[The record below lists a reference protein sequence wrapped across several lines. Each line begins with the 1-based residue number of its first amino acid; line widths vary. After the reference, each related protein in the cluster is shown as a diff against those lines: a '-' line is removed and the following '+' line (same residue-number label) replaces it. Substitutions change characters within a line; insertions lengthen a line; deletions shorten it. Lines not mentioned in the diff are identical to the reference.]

1 MQDPNPLPWGA
12 LDRFQAQFIV
22 RKNVG
27 SSGINYT
34 AKTSLKTKGHFG
46 SKVITKVEWN
56 GYGDLATKLNSDS
69 ELNEMIAKQTIRM
82 QQSMLNLQIL
92 QFEFVVNGII
102 IFHLV
107 SPKNY
112 LKFMT
117 ALQVTLNLFKLSTNL
132 VRENLLYPF
141 LLE

>member
-22 RKNVG
+22 RKNAG

-69 ELNEMIAKQTIRM
+69 ELNKMIAKTLA
-82 QQSMLNLQIL
+82 MLSIA
-92 QFEFVVNGII
+92 EF
-102 IFHLV
+102 FH
-107 SPKNY
+107 
-112 LKFMT
+112 
-117 ALQVTLNLFKLSTNL
+117 
-132 VRENLLYPF
+132 
-141 LLE
+141 

>member
-22 RKNVG
+22 RKNAG

-69 ELNEMIAKQTIRM
+69 ELNEMIAKQTIKDATIYVEPTDTAIRIRGKWYNHI
-82 QQSMLNLQIL
+82 SFGITKEL
-92 QFEFVVNGII
+92 FEIYDRIAGHIKSV
-102 IFHLV
+102 
-107 SPKNY
+107 
-112 LKFMT
+112 
-117 ALQVTLNLFKLSTNL
+117 
-132 VRENLLYPF
+132 
-141 LLE
+141 